1 MLGESGVFRRIRV
14 SRGLPCV
21 WRSVLLVLVVTLGA
35 ASPGHAQSG
44 TDGAIH
50 GVVVDGRGAL
60 VPWTHVHLQHAA
72 TGMTLDS
79 MAGGDGAFL
88 LAGVPVGEY
97 EVTFEAAGFASLR
110 MDRVSVEVGS
120 VREISPHLQAGAVA
134 IAVTVNAQEGN
145 SGVDQIGSATSGV
158 IAPFEIERL
167 PVDGRR
173 WQTFALLTP
182 AANPDPSGSSLVSFR
197 GVAVTQNSSTV
208 DGASGDQSYGA
219 VPQGSGTEDG
229 REAEDEAQGEFS
241 SPSGRQLSSSASH
254 GRHAGAAYTFSQEAV
269 REFRVSG
276 QNYSAL
282 YGHAAGAAISTVS
295 KSGSNEVHGSG
306 FYVVRDSAWA
316 ATNPFALAT
325 HYNNGSVASGLV
337 KPPDLRQQFGGS
349 LGGPVIHDHLFLFY
363 TFDAQRRSFPAV
375 SSPGYAAFYALT
387 PTQLALLGNRG
398 VRSDQVVSALNYLD
412 SLTGKIPR
420 RSDQTINFAKADWQA
435 SQRDSFSLEYN
446 RARSNAPAGT
456 RVSPVVDHGLA
467 SVGNGFV
474 DVDAA
479 VARWVWTRRTMSH
492 AVMASWSHDLQ
503 YETAPKPLPQ
513 EAAIA
518 AGGYAPRVAIGPQGF
533 IFGTA
538 TSLGRKAYPD
548 EGREELGDLL
558 EWTHGHH
565 LLQLG
570 ADVSFVQDTID
581 ALYNVQGSFHYD
593 SGILH
598 GRAGGLV
605 DWITDYTFSTKSY
618 PNGGCPS
625 IYSAVHDFCFRT
637 FSQSYGNPTVSFGTQ
652 EWAGFL
658 EESWSARPGLSLHA
672 GVRYEYELLPLP
684 QQPNP
689 ALDAVFGRV
698 AATSS
703 FPEDRNNFGPRVGLA
718 WEPFGN
724 GLGLVRLGYGLFYGR
739 LPGATI
745 RSALIN
751 TSLPT
756 SASYLR
762 ILPTTIT
769 ACPQVA
775 NQGFG
780 YVCTFTSQPP
790 AAVAETSTST
800 VFDRRFRLPAV
811 QQANLTLERRIP
823 HGPTASASYLLNLD
837 RQLPNSVDI
846 NIAPAETTHI
856 FQIRGGTGHAGL
868 RDGQTFV
875 VPFYTQ
881 RIDPSFGPVT
891 DIVSNANASY
901 NALVLEARQRSLHG
915 IEFRVSF
922 TWSKAL
928 DFGQS
933 GGATPR
939 TNGQFDPFN
948 IRYDHG
954 LSSLNYPHKMLAS
967 AVWEPVLG
975 TERRWLRRAANGWML
990 APLLVE
996 TSGHNYTYEIF
1007 SGSRLPGGHTSI
1019 NGSGGARYLP
1029 TIGRNTL
1036 RLPDTVN
1043 VDLRL
1048 TRTAR
1053 LGERVLLRAN
1063 AEAFNLANHVNYSAV
1078 TQRAFLR
1085 SIPVNGVTPLIFQD
1099 AATVATEGLNLLPFG
1114 SYTAAATVHAQ
1125 QRRLQ
1130 LGVRLEF

>member
-1 MLGESGVFRRIRV
+1 MRGECRVFRHIRV
-14 SRGLPCV
+14 SSGLPCCG
-21 WRSVLLVLVVTLGA
+21 WSLAFAVLLTFVS
-35 ASPGHAQSG
+35 ASASQAQSG
-44 TDGAIH
+44 TDGAIR
-50 GVVVDGRGAL
+50 GVVVDGKGAL
-60 VPWTHVHLQHAA
+60 LSGTHVHLQNAA
-72 TGMTLDS
+72 TGMILD
-79 MAGGDGAFL
+79 ATADNGGAFL

-97 EVTFEAAGFASLR
+97 EVTFEAQGFASLR
-110 MDRVSVEVGS
+110 ISHVSVEVGS
-120 VREISPHLQAGAVA
+120 VREISPRLQPGSLT
-134 IAVTVNAQEGN
+134 ISINVNAKDVG
-145 SGVDQIGSATSGV
+145 SGLDQPNSATSSA
-158 IAPFEIERL
+158 ITPFEIERL
-167 PVDGRR
+167 PVNGRR

-241 SPSGRQLSSSASH
+241 SPSGRQLSSSVSH

-269 REFRVSG
+269 WEFRVSG

-295 KSGSNEVHGSG
+295 KSGSNEIHGSG

-316 ATNPFALAT
+316 ATNPFSLAT
-325 HYNNGSVASGLV
+325 HYSNGTVTSGLV
-337 KPPDLRQQFGGS
+337 KPPDRRQQFGGS
-349 LGGPVIHDHLFLFY
+349 LGAPAIRDHLFLFY
-363 TFDAQRRSFPAV
+363 TLDAQRRSFPAV
-375 SSPGYAAFYALT
+375 SSPGYAAFYTLT
-387 PTQLALLGNRG
+387 STQLALLENRG
-398 VRSDQVVSALNYLD
+398 VRSDQVVSALNYLN
-412 SLTGKIPR
+412 SLTGLISR
-420 RSDQTINFAKADWQA
+420 RSDQTINFAKADWQP
-435 SQRDSFSLEYN
+435 SRRDSFSLEYN
-446 RARSNAPAGT
+446 RARSSAPAGT
-456 RVSPVVDHGLA
+456 RVSPVVDHGVA

-474 DVDAA
+474 NVDAV
-479 VARWVWTRRTMSH
+479 VARWVWTRGTLSH
-492 AVMASWSHDLQ
+492 ALLVGWNHDLQ

-513 EAAIA
+513 EPVIA

-533 IFGTA
+533 IFGTS

-548 EGREELGDLL
+548 EGREELRDLL

-570 ADVSFVQDTID
+570 ADVSFVQDRID

-593 SGILH
+593 SGILN

-625 IYSAVHDFCFRT
+625 IYAAIHDFCFRT
-637 FSQSYGNPTVSFGTQ
+637 FSQSYGKPTVSFGTE
-652 EWAGFL
+652 EWAAFL
-658 EESWSARPGLSLHA
+658 EESWSASPGLSLHA

-689 ALDAVFGRV
+689 ALDAVFGKV
-698 AATSS
+698 ASTGT

-724 GLGLVRLGYGLFYGR
+724 GRGLVRLGYGLFYGR
-739 LPGATI
+739 LPGAMI

-756 SASYLR
+756 SASYVR

-790 AAVAETSTST
+790 AAVAQTSTST

-846 NIAPAETTHI
+846 NIAPSVGTHI
-856 FQIRGGTGHAGL
+856 FQISGGGGHAGL
-868 RDGQTFV
+868 RDGETFV
-875 VPFYTQ
+875 IPFYTQ
-881 RIDPSFGPVT
+881 RIDPNFGPVT

-901 NALVLEARQRSLHG
+901 NAMVVEARQRSRHG
-915 IEFRVSF
+915 IEFRVSY

-967 AVWEPVLG
+967 AVWEPVLAS
-975 TERRWLRRAANGWML
+975 ERPWLRRAANGWMF
-990 APLLVE
+990 APVFVD
-996 TSGHNYTYEIF
+996 TSGHNYSYEIF
-1007 SGSRLPGGHTSI
+1007 SGSRLAGGHSSI

-1053 LGERVLLRAN
+1053 LGDRVLLRAN

-1085 SIPVNGVTPLIFQD
+1085 SAPVNGVTPLIFQD

-1114 SYTAAATVHAQ
+1114 SYTAAASVHAQ
-1125 QRRLQ
+1125 QRQLQ